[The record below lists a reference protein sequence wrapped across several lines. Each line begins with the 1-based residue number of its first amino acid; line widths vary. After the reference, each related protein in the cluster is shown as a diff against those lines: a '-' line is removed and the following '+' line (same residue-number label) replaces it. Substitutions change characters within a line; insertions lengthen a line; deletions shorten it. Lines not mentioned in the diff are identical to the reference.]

1 MLTIFAIDARTRR
14 LGALAFA
21 PLRAEMARD
30 AFYTGGGY
38 NDCDQLFGCGG
49 ALLQSV

>member
-1 MLTIFAIDARTRR
+1 MTDARTRR
-14 LGALAFA
+14 FGALAFA

-30 AFYTGGGY
+30 AFYARCGHY
-38 NDCDQLFGCGG
+38 DCDQLFGRRRG